1 MAFTSLCRCD
11 LELVYE
17 THGSLGTLKVYVVIW
32 SNMANVAFLT
42 RYYYLWQCLRYEE
55 HCDQNYLWKG
65 SLQDQEDDGF
75 EDASELIDFKHQLKL
90 ASLIGVS
97 ALFQLLIVIF
107 ELCM

>member
-1 MAFTSLCRCD
+1 MAFVSLCRWD

-17 THGSLGTLKVYVVIW
+17 IHGSLGALKVYIVIW

-65 SLQDQEDDGF
+65 SREDDGF
-75 EDASELIDFKHQLKL
+75 EDVSELIDFKDQLKK
-90 ASLIGVS
+90 ASLIAVS
-97 ALFQLLIVIF
+97 ALCQFLILIF
-107 ELCM
+107 EFCL